1 MIVTV
6 GSICL
11 DTTRTPFKTAEEVLG
26 GSGCYFSLASSL
38 FTETGLIGVIGT
50 DFPETYRSTLQQR
63 LDLRGL
69 EVKEGRTFRF
79 DSSFGYDLGVRTANK
94 TELNVFGDW
103 DPVVPDE
110 YRDAEYLDLGNVGP
124 DQQLQVLDQMN
135 DPQLT
140 VADTIE
146 YWIVNQRDSFIE
158 VLSRVNGAVLNDEE
172 VRHLCDTTN
181 IITGA
186 RKIMDWGTDFVIVKK
201 GEHGATLFTKD
212 TIFPTCSFPL
222 EEISDPTGAGDSFA
236 GGFMGHI
243 ARRGDS
249 SNQTYREAVIY
260 GNIMGSYVVEKFSVE
275 RLLSLTIEDI
285 EGRYRI
291 YKEMVQF

>member
-26 GSGCYFSLASSL
+26 GSGCYFSLASS
-38 FTETGLIGVIGT
+38 FFAETGLIGVIGT
-50 DFPETYRSTLQQR
+50 DFPEAYRSTLEQH

-94 TELNVFGDW
+94 TELNVFGEW
-103 DPVVPDE
+103 APTVPDE
-110 YRDAEYLDLGNVGP
+110 YRDAEYLYLGNVGP
-124 DQQLQVLDQMN
+124 DQQLRVLDQMR
-135 DPQLT
+135 DHKLT

-146 YWIVNQRDSFIE
+146 YWIVNQRDSLVE

-181 IITGA
+181 VITGA
-186 RKIMDWGTDFVIVKK
+186 RKIMDWGADFVIVKK
-201 GEHGATLFTKD
+201 GEHGATLFTED
-212 TIFPTCSFPL
+212 AIFPTCSYPI

-243 ARRGDS
+243 ARRGDLS
-249 SNQTYREAVIY
+249 MQTFKEAVIY

-275 RLLSLTIEDI
+275 KLLVLTIDDI
-285 EGRYRI
+285 EKRYEEYR
-291 YKEMVQF
+291 EMVQF

>member
-1 MIVTV
+1 MIVNV

-38 FTETGLIGVIGT
+38 FAETGLIGVIGT
-50 DFPETYRSTLQQR
+50 DFPGTYLRVLEER

-79 DSSFGYDLGVRTANK
+79 DSSFGYDLGIRTANK
-94 TELNVFGDW
+94 TELNVFGEW
-103 DPVVPDE
+103 DPIVPEE
-110 YRDAEYLDLGNVGP
+110 YKGAEFLYLGNVGP
-124 DQQLQVLDQMN
+124 DQQLQVLDQMEA
-135 DPQLT
+135 PKMT

-146 YWIVNQRDSFIE
+146 YWIVNERDSLME

-186 RKIMDWGTDFVIVKK
+186 RMIMDWGTDFVIVKK
-201 GEHGATLFTKD
+201 GEHGATLFTED
-212 TIFPTCSFPL
+212 SIFPTCSFPL

-236 GGFMGHI
+236 GGFMGHL
-243 ARRGDS
+243 ARRGDLS
-249 SNQTYREAVIY
+249 GQTFKEAVIY
-260 GNIMGSYVVEKFSVE
+260 GNIMGSYVVEEFSVE
-275 RLLSLTIEDI
+275 RLLSLTIDDI
-285 EGRYRI
+285 EGRYRA
-291 YKEMVQF
+291 YREMVQF

>member
-26 GSGCYFSLASSL
+26 GSGCYFSLAAS
-38 FTETGLIGVIGT
+38 FFAETGLIGVIGT
-50 DFPETYRSTLQQR
+50 DFPEAYQSTLEQH

-94 TELNVFGDW
+94 TELNVFGEW
-103 DPVVPDE
+103 DPAVPDE
-110 YRDAEYLDLGNVGP
+110 YKDAEYLYLGNVGP

-135 DPQLT
+135 DPKLT

-146 YWIVNQRDSFIE
+146 YWIVNKRDSLIE

-181 IITGA
+181 VIAGA
-186 RKIMDWGTDFVIVKK
+186 RKIMDWGADFVVVKK
-201 GEHGATLFTKD
+201 GEHGATLFTED
-212 TIFPTCSFPL
+212 AIFPTCSFPI
-222 EEISDPTGAGDSFA
+222 EEVSDPTGAGDSFA

-243 ARRGDS
+243 ARRGDLS
-249 SNQTYREAVIY
+249 RQTFREAVIY
-260 GNIMGSYVVEKFSVE
+260 GNIMGSYVVERFSVE
-275 RLLSLTIEDI
+275 RLLSLTIDDI
-285 EGRYRI
+285 EGRYNAYR
-291 YKEMVQF
+291 EMVRF

>member
-26 GSGCYFSLASSL
+26 GSGCYFSLASS
-38 FTETGLIGVIGT
+38 FFAETGLIGVIGT
-50 DFPETYRSTLQQR
+50 DFPKAYRSTLEQR
-63 LDLRGL
+63 LNLRGL

-94 TELNVFGDW
+94 TELNVFGEW
-103 DPVVPDE
+103 APAVPDE
-110 YRDAEYLDLGNVGP
+110 YKDAEYLYLGNVGP
-124 DQQLQVLDQMN
+124 DQQLRVLDQMRN
-135 DPQLT
+135 PKLT

-146 YWIVNQRDSFIE
+146 YWIVNQRDILVE

-181 IITGA
+181 VITGA
-186 RKIMDWGTDFVIVKK
+186 RKIMDWGADFVIVKK
-201 GEHGATLFTKD
+201 GEHGATLFTED
-212 TIFPTCSFPL
+212 IIFPTCSYPI

-243 ARRGDS
+243 ARRGDLS
-249 SNQTYREAVIY
+249 MQTFKEAVIY

-275 RLLSLTIEDI
+275 KLLVLTIDDI
-285 EGRYRI
+285 EKRYEEYR
-291 YKEMVQF
+291 EMVQF

>member
-26 GSGCYFSLASSL
+26 GSGCYFSLASSF

-50 DFPETYRSTLQQR
+50 DFPETHLSTLGQR

-94 TELNVFGDW
+94 TEFNVFGDW
-103 DPVVPDE
+103 DPTVPDE
-110 YRDAEYLDLGNVGP
+110 YRDAEYLYLGNVGP
-124 DQQLQVLDQMN
+124 DQQLHVLDHMRA
-135 DPQLT
+135 PKLT

-146 YWIVNQRDSFIE
+146 YWIVNQRDSLIE

-181 IITGA
+181 VITGA
-186 RKIMDWGTDFVIVKK
+186 KKIMEWGADFVIVKK
-201 GEHGATLFTKD
+201 GEHGATLFTED
-212 TIFPTCSFPL
+212 AIFPTCSFPI
-222 EEISDPTGAGDSFA
+222 EEVSDPTGAGDSFA

-243 ARRGDS
+243 ARRGDMS
-249 SNQTYREAVIY
+249 RQTFKEAVIY

-275 RLLSLTIEDI
+275 KLLALTIDDI
-285 EGRYRI
+285 EGRYEEYR
-291 YKEMVQF
+291 EMVQF